1 MKYKH
6 PKPVGKLRNSSVRRY
21 TQAGSAAIEAT
32 LSTILNDL
40 ARILVTSGYGIDGLH
55 RLSKKAYFDAALAL
69 DAGAGRKI
77 SKARIAALTGL
88 TRVDVTQLSI
98 RPRDNRGKSP
108 IPVNRAQRVS
118 FGWASDLKYCDK
130 QGRPSVL
137 PFRGRGGSFQRLVK
151 TYSGDI
157 PARAMLTE
165 MVRLGMVVSEAN
177 ESIRLLRLDS
187 PIARRTTTS
196 LRALSPWI
204 SFLANSED
212 NDLRQLTANT
222 IRLELGFESLPQLFA
237 SVRDLQGR
245 ATSFVDSIRELS
257 SKEARVKRHKLYVS
271 IALATRVPQASDS

>member
-1 MKYKH
+1 
-6 PKPVGKLRNSSVRRY
+6 
-21 TQAGSAAIEAT
+21 
-32 LSTILNDL
+32 
-40 ARILVTSGYGIDGLH
+40 
-55 RLSKKAYFDAALAL
+55 
-69 DAGAGRKI
+69 
-77 SKARIAALTGL
+77 
-88 TRVDVTQLSI
+88 
-98 RPRDNRGKSP
+98 
-108 IPVNRAQRVS
+108 
-118 FGWASDLKYCDK
+118 
-130 QGRPSVL
+130 
-137 PFRGRGGSFQRLVK
+137 
-151 TYSGDI
+151 
-157 PARAMLTE
+157 MLTE